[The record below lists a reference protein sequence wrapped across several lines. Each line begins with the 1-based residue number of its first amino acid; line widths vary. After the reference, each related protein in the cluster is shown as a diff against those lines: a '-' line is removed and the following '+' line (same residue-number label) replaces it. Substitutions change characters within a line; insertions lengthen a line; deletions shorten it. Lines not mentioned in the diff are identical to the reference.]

1 MATQALKW
9 TPIGGLGEVG
19 KNMMALEYNNNILII
34 DTGIMFPES
43 DMHGIDSVIPDYG
56 FLSDRRDQ
64 VRGIVITHGHEDHIG
79 AIEFVAKDFPGVPI
93 YATPLTKGLIENKL
107 REAKLMDRT
116 TVTSVATDATF
127 NVGPF
132 KVEMFRMCHS
142 IPDNCG
148 IGVTTPAGLIVHSGD
163 FKFDHSPVDGE
174 TSDFAKLAEFSSRG
188 VLALFSDSTNAEVP
202 GITPSEREIEPAL
215 EHVFR
220 DAPGRIF
227 VATFASLISRV
238 QQVINVCEIYGR
250 KLAVAGASM
259 TDNVR
264 LAQKMGYLNVP
275 EGLLVRLEDALK
287 MPPQEVAFMAT
298 GTQGEPSA
306 VLGRIATGKHPQI
319 TAQKGDTFV
328 LSAHPIPGNE
338 EYVHRI
344 INRLYQKGATVVTTA
359 HSKVHVSGHACQE
372 EQKLLMSL
380 VKPKFF
386 VPIHGELRMLHA
398 HRRLAMDV
406 GIPAENIFIGEN
418 GTPIEFVD
426 GQAKQLERVPG
437 SYIYVDGNTVGEIG
451 QAVLNDRASLA
462 RDGFV
467 IVVVRRNEEG
477 GLAGKPEL
485 ISRGF
490 TYATDTKDLLDR
502 IAQTAAEG
510 LSGINGG
517 SAVSTIRDKA
527 AELVQRAISNQT
539 RRKPMVMAVVV

>member
-1 MATQALKW
+1 MASQTIKW

-19 KNMMALEYNNNILII
+19 KNMMAFEYGKNVLLV
-34 DTGIMFPES
+34 DAGIMFPES
-43 DMHGIDSVIPDYG
+43 EMYGIDSVIPDYG
-56 FLSDRRDQ
+56 FLADRRDE
-64 VRGIVITHGHEDHIG
+64 VRGIVISHGHEDHIG
-79 AIEFVAKDFPGVPI
+79 AIEYVARDFPGVPI
-93 YATPLTKGLIENKL
+93 FATPLTKGLIENKL

-116 TVTSVATDATF
+116 SVTSVATDATF
-127 NVGPF
+127 TVGPF

-148 IGVTTPAGLIVHSGD
+148 IGITTPAGLVVFSGD

-174 TSDFAKLAEFSSRG
+174 TSDFGKLAEFSSRG

-264 LAQKMGYLNVP
+264 LAQKMGYLKAP
-275 EGLLVRLEDALK
+275 EGLIVKLEDALK
-287 MPPQEVAFMAT
+287 MPPHEVAFMAT
-298 GTQGEPSA
+298 GTQGEPGA

-319 TAQKGDTFV
+319 TAQPGDTFV

-344 INRLYQKGATVVTTA
+344 INRLFQKGANVVTTT

-380 VKPKFF
+380 VKPKYFIP
-386 VPIHGELRMLHA
+386 VHGELRMLHA
-398 HRRLAMDV
+398 HKRLALDV

-418 GTPIEFVD
+418 GTPIEFTD
-426 GQAKQLERVPG
+426 GVARQGERLPG
-437 SYIYVDGNTVGEIG
+437 GYIYVDGNTVGEIG
-451 QAVLNDRASLA
+451 PAVLSERASLS

-467 IVVVRRNEEG
+467 IVLVRRNDQG
-477 GLAGKPEL
+477 GLLGKPEL
-485 ISRGF
+485 ITRGF
-490 TYATDTKDLLDR
+490 VFANDSKELIDR
-502 IAQTAAEG
+502 IAQVAADGLANINAGTAAT
-510 LSGINGG
+510 
-517 SAVSTIRDKA
+517 TIRDKTVDI
-527 AELVQRAISNQT
+527 VQRAISTET
-539 RRKPMVMAVVV
+539 RRKPMVIAVIA

>member
-380 VKPKFF
+380 VKPKYF

-398 HRRLAMDV
+398 HRRLALDV

-527 AELVQRAISNQT
+527 AELVQRAISSQT

>member
-148 IGVTTPAGLIVHSGD
+148 VAVTTPAGLIVHSGD

-174 TSDFAKLAEFSSRG
+174 TSDFAKLAEFSARG

-275 EGLLVRLEDALK
+275 EGLLIRLEDALK

-418 GTPIEFVD
+418 GTPIEFAD

-527 AELVQRAISNQT
+527 AELVQRAISSQT

>member
-1 MATQALKW
+1 MKW

-34 DTGIMFPES
+34 DAGIMFPES

-107 REAKLMDRT
+107 REAKLMDRA
-116 TVTSVATDATF
+116 TVISVATDATF

-148 IGVTTPAGLIVHSGD
+148 IGVTTPAGLVVHSGD

-174 TSDFAKLAEFSSRG
+174 TSDFAKLAEFSARG

-380 VKPKFF
+380 VKPKYF

-398 HRRLAMDV
+398 HRRLALDV

-418 GTPIEFVD
+418 GTPIEFAD
-426 GQAKQLERVPG
+426 GEAKQLDRVPG

-467 IVVVRRNEEG
+467 IVLVRRNEEG

-517 SAVSTIRDKA
+517 SAASTIRDKA
-527 AELVQRAISNQT
+527 VELVQRAISSQT

>member
-148 IGVTTPAGLIVHSGD
+148 VAVTTPAGLIVHSGD

-174 TSDFAKLAEFSSRG
+174 TSDFAKLAEFSARG

-426 GQAKQLERVPG
+426 GQAKQIERVPG

-451 QAVLNDRASLA
+451 QAVLNDRGSLA

-467 IVVVRRNEEG
+467 IVVVRRNEDG

>member
-1 MATQALKW
+1 
-9 TPIGGLGEVG
+9 
-19 KNMMALEYNNNILII
+19 
-34 DTGIMFPES
+34 
-43 DMHGIDSVIPDYG
+43 
-56 FLSDRRDQ
+56 
-64 VRGIVITHGHEDHIG
+64 
-79 AIEFVAKDFPGVPI
+79 
-93 YATPLTKGLIENKL
+93 
-107 REAKLMDRT
+107 
-116 TVTSVATDATF
+116 
-127 NVGPF
+127 
-132 KVEMFRMCHS
+132 
-142 IPDNCG
+142 
-148 IGVTTPAGLIVHSGD
+148 
-163 FKFDHSPVDGE
+163 
-174 TSDFAKLAEFSSRG
+174 
-188 VLALFSDSTNAEVP
+188 
-202 GITPSEREIEPAL
+202 
-215 EHVFR
+215 
-220 DAPGRIF
+220 
-227 VATFASLISRV
+227 
-238 QQVINVCEIYGR
+238 
-250 KLAVAGASM
+250 
-259 TDNVR
+259 
-264 LAQKMGYLNVP
+264 
-275 EGLLVRLEDALK
+275 
-287 MPPQEVAFMAT
+287 MAT

-418 GTPIEFVD
+418 GTPIEFAD

-527 AELVQRAISNQT
+527 AELVQRAISSQT

>member
-148 IGVTTPAGLIVHSGD
+148 VAVTTPAGLIVHSGD

-174 TSDFAKLAEFSSRG
+174 TSDFAKLAEFSARG

-275 EGLLVRLEDALK
+275 EGLLIRLEDALK

-418 GTPIEFVD
+418 GTPIEFAD

-502 IAQTAAEG
+502 IAKTAAEG

-527 AELVQRAISNQT
+527 AELVQRAISSQT

>member
-1 MATQALKW
+1 MATQAMKW

-64 VRGIVITHGHEDHIG
+64 VKGIVITHGHEDHIG
-79 AIEFVAKDFPGVPI
+79 AIEFVVKDFPGVPI

-174 TSDFAKLAEFSSRG
+174 TSDFAKLAEFSARG

-298 GTQGEPSA
+298 GTQGEPTA
-306 VLGRIATGKHPQI
+306 ALGRIATGKHPQI
-319 TAQKGDTFV
+319 TAQPGDTFV

-398 HRRLAMDV
+398 HRRLALDV

-426 GQAKQLERVPG
+426 GQAKQIERVPG

-517 SAVSTIRDKA
+517 SAASTIRDKA
-527 AELVQRAISNQT
+527 AELVQRAISSQT